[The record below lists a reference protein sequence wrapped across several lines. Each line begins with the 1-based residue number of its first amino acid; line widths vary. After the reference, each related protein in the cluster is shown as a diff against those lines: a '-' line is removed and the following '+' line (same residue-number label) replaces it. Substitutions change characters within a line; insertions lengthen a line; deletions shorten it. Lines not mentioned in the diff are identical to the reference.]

1 MPSEITLG
9 SKSKIASF
17 KKPAFVIGGGG
28 DNMMQ
33 RAKEA
38 RLPAETVMDLSRAI
52 NIQSSKKP
60 LDMGVDGKEL
70 LQLASDEK
78 LPAETIMDLSANVL
92 PRYKIRNIN

>member
-1 MPSEITLG
+1 
-9 SKSKIASF
+9 
-17 KKPAFVIGGGG
+17 
-28 DNMMQ
+28 
-33 RAKEA
+33 
-38 RLPAETVMDLSRAI
+38 MDLSRAI